1 VRYTRKQEA
10 VIASRLDALSRESDQ
25 RAPEQQVLQALMGDL
40 LPILHR
46 VEAAFA
52 KPYIL
57 ALVELEEIW
66 TWSIPDIISERS
78 RRTLGQLAHPLKGKA
93 KLTPRFERLLLRFVK
108 NRNRFC
114 HSLSMEKGFSLSD
127 SAGRKRL
134 RNFLVSLLKD
144 ALYLEIVL
152 FASTHA
158 GALYLNDLLKTKG
171 EKDLYPVTKD
181 TESLCRFFFDQD
193 VLVIPDDV

>member
-1 VRYTRKQEA
+1 MRYTRKQEA

-25 RAPEQQVLQALMGDL
+25 RAPEQQILQALMGDL
-40 LPILHR
+40 LPVLHR

-52 KPYIL
+52 KSYFL

-93 KLTPRFERLLLRFVK
+93 KLTPGFERLLLRFVK

-114 HSLSMEKGFSLSD
+114 HSLTMEKGFSLRTRKVERD
-127 SAGRKRL
+127 SAI
-134 RNFLVSLLKD
+134 VSS
-144 ALYLEIVL
+144 LY
-152 FASTHA
+152 
-158 GALYLNDLLKTKG
+158 
-171 EKDLYPVTKD
+171 
-181 TESLCRFFFDQD
+181 
-193 VLVIPDDV
+193 